1 MKNLQ
6 SVLIGIGLF
15 IAAPAL
21 ADCDLSTYDRSPP
34 KKIDSEVNNGIVR
47 FEWSTDA
54 DTVDSRNWI
63 WHYVKN
69 LHSDHGLGYK
79 WPKADPR
86 RPLGSPLPPGMTDCN
101 RYFVTNATAP
111 DDNAPIT
118 YGTNDTAQRA
128 AVYSLSRLSVG
139 DATRPGTAPTV
150 SASSGSRSII
160 ETSYQIGA
168 GKTENVRM
176 AVLTFQ
182 EGNKWQFV
190 LELSPNVIA
199 AVALNEFLNVEQIT
213 QAVAQFRTQ
222 AVKVSEG
229 PLEKTV
235 GRNDKD
241 VLSAL
246 FQDDEL
252 GGRTNQHYLVFYSG
266 GSAPK
271 ISMALSASGT
281 RPISTDLIL
290 FEPDGQPFFATA
302 LKLAAPNGANP

>member
-6 SVLIGIGLF
+6 SFLVGIGLF
-15 IAAPAL
+15 IATPAL

-101 RYFVTNATAP
+101 RYFVTSATAP

-118 YGTNDTAQRA
+118 YGTNDIAQRA
-128 AVYSLSRLSVG
+128 AVYSSSTVG
-139 DATRPGTAPTV
+139 DATKLGAAPTL
-150 SASSGSRSII
+150 SAPSGSGSII

-168 GKTENVRM
+168 GKSQNVRM
-176 AVLTFQ
+176 AVSTFQ
-182 EGNKWQFV
+182 EDNKWRFV
-190 LELSPNVIA
+190 LELLPNVIA
-199 AVALNEFLNVEQIT
+199 ALALNEFLNVEQIT
-213 QAVAQFRTQ
+213 QAVAQLRTQ

-246 FQDDEL
+246 FRDDEL

-266 GSAPK
+266 SSGGPK

-290 FEPDGQPFFATA
+290 FQPDGQPFFATA